1 MTKRVLCV
9 DDDADVCELVA
20 LILDDFE
27 VVSVHGIGEA
37 YRRFRSE
44 TFDLVLIDFRFSDD
58 AAFELCNR
66 IRLNDSTTPVLFIS
80 GSPWITDTA
89 WIREPEALQVGAQG
103 LIQKDARHFVTQL
116 RARAALLTGQDLK
129 GFSFIELND
138 AESASNP

>member
-9 DDDADVCELVA
+9 DDDADVCEIVA

-44 TFDLVLIDFRFSDD
+44 TFDLILIDSRFSDD
-58 AAFELCNR
+58 AGFELCNR
-66 IRLNDSTTPVLFIS
+66 IRLIDSKTPILFVS
-80 GSPWITDTA
+80 GAPWVSSTP

-103 LIQKDARHFVTQL
+103 LIKKDARHFVTQL
-116 RARAALLTGQDLK
+116 RARAALLTGEDPKQ
-129 GFSFIELND
+129 IRYMELSD
-138 AESASNP
+138 AEAAS